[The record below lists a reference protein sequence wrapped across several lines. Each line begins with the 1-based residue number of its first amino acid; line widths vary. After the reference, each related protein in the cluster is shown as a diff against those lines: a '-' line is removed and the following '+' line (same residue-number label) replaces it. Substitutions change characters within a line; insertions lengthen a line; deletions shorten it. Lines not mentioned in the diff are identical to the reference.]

1 MNLLSNAETVKGKRT
16 LSKATRLCSVFPSCV
31 PKKGQQKETEL
42 LGLDGFFSLV
52 RHVLFQDFPLDKPD
66 ENCDTSHTR
75 GRRHVL
81 HTTNVRQLGNWFCF
95 YLRLLR
101 SRSSVSKS
109 RRGCGVSL
117 GPCDCSTE
125 ELEEMTVV
133 WPEGWMV
140 LNWN

>member
-1 MNLLSNAETVKGKRT
+1 MNLLSNAETVKAKRT
-16 LSKATRLCSVFPSCV
+16 LSKATRLCVVFPCCV
-31 PKKGQQKETEL
+31 HKKGQQKEPEL
-42 LGLDGFFSLV
+42 LGLDGFFLSVHHL
-52 RHVLFQDFPLDKPD
+52 LFQDFALDKPD
-66 ENCDTSHTR
+66 ENCDTSYTR
-75 GRRHVL
+75 GRKQFL
-81 HTTNVRQLGNWFCF
+81 HTTLVRQLGNWFYF